1 MSKFQNSVT
10 KKFENIKILD
20 AANKNWW
27 QMTSSVP
34 YASVL
39 ANCSDKACLE
49 LALSKTGINDT
60 AEGLA
65 NRLSILSGQQGN
77 ERNFGYI
84 FRSVRT
90 SIEDALQVRLIEKAD
105 KIIKDSKN
113 DEFRARLF
121 NRGLYSSLST
131 IDTVAL
137 NAECH
142 DLMAEAARL
151 CSITTLR
158 KLKKRK
164 ELPKDVALIVFDRL
178 GPAECLDDMINDK
191 YANNR
196 QRAYRVAPFGYK
208 PLEERVFKEIAQG
221 PTYEL
226 IMKLRKEVLPMLL
239 GNRNLKKNKWLSNAI
254 EQRLNGGE

>member
-1 MSKFQNSVT
+1 VSKFQNSVT

-39 ANCSDKACLE
+39 ADCSDKACLE
-49 LALSKTGINDT
+49 LALSKTGINDV
-60 AEGLA
+60 AESLS
-65 NRLSILSGQQGN
+65 NRLSVLSGQQGN

-90 SIEDALQVRLIEKAD
+90 SIEDALQVRLVEKAD

-131 IDTVAL
+131 IDAVAL
-137 NAECH
+137 SAECH
-142 DLMAEAARL
+142 YLMAEAARL

>member
-39 ANCSDKACLE
+39 ADCSDKACLE
-49 LALSKTGINDT
+49 LALSKTGINDA
-60 AEGLA
+60 AESLA
-65 NRLSILSGQQGN
+65 NRLSVLSGQQGN

-90 SIEDALQVRLIEKAD
+90 SIEDALQVRLVEKAD
-105 KIIKDSKN
+105 KIIRDSKN

-131 IDTVAL
+131 IDAVAL
-137 NAECH
+137 SAECH

-196 QRAYRVAPFGYK
+196 RRAYRVAPFGYK